1 MAVAVAAGRGD
12 KLGAGALESVGAA
25 AEVGTGVKV
34 LGPDGETAGE
44 GEDPPEH
51 PKVRAKLKVKAIS
64 PTAGKI
70 PLPSQFRLNLVI
82 GVG

>member
-1 MAVAVAAGRGD
+1 MAVAAGRGD
-12 KLGAGALESVGAA
+12 KFGAGALESVGAA
-25 AEVGTGVKV
+25 AAVGTGVKV
-34 LGPDGETAGE
+34 LGPGGETAGE

-51 PKVRAKLKVKAIS
+51 PRVRVRAKLRVKAIS